1 MKLSYFYFVIIVE
14 FLSFFITKLTNGH
27 ILKSAQACDMLIAI
41 DERLYNEYNRNIENV
56 TTMANEMVK
65 RLNNVYQK

>member
-14 FLSFFITKLTNGH
+14 FLSFFITSGH
-27 ILKSAQACDMLIAI
+27 ILKSSQACDMLIAI
-41 DERLYNEYNRNIENV
+41 DERLYKEYNRNLENV